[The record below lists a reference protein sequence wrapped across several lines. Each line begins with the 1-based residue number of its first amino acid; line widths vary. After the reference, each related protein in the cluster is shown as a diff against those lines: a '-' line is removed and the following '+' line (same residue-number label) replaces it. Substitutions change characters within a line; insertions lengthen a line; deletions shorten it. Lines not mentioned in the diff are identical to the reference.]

1 MTLVLA
7 HANVIVQNRPLVEHF
22 TCSSVIGNLHSPGR
36 GVRGKNGTAEG
47 TGDAGNS
54 SSASTAFRQ
63 HILAT
68 RHTMCSSTD
77 RNAADLL
84 RCISPNHGQHGWES
98 DGSHWRGR
106 AWARHQG
113 YESGNQLFARGDHQP
128 FRRICDFPAAGG
140 P

>member
-36 GVRGKNGTAEG
+36 GVGGKTGTAEG

-63 HILAT
+63 HMLAT
-68 RHTMCSSTD
+68 RHTLCSSSD
-77 RNAADLL
+77 RNAAHLW
-84 RCISPNHGQHGWES
+84 RCVSANLGQHGRKS
-98 DGSHWRGR
+98 DGS
-106 AWARHQG
+106 Q
-113 YESGNQLFARGDHQP
+113 
-128 FRRICDFPAAGG
+128 
-140 P
+140 